1 MVRDE
6 EKARLE
12 IANFEKFLDLG
23 KTHFDR
29 YEAQKPPEPDIIAW
43 KAENAFGIEVT
54 NFYRQ
59 IEKQKESEEDR
70 TLERALMLYRLHKGP
85 NIYLSI
91 MWAPHFTMRE
101 RDREE
106 IAAKIAA
113 LALAHAP
120 ASNRWLTLDW
130 HQFDRDLITAVDHIS
145 LYGLPEDSRTDG
157 NAGRGRFVPEWTVSE
172 MQMQLDRKKE
182 KPARYRRQY
191 VEIWLLLVSAF
202 GAQSSWMEINEKI
215 RDACFTS
222 PFDKIFVLSSFPH
235 EVVLLKSSH
244 VRTT

>member
-1 MVRDE
+1 
-6 EKARLE
+6 LE

-23 KTHFDR
+23 KNHFDR

-43 KAENAFGIEVT
+43 RAENAFGIEVT

-59 IEKQKESEEDR
+59 LENQKESEEDR
-70 TLERALMLYRLHKGP
+70 TLESALTLYRLHKGP

-101 RDREE
+101 RDRKE

-113 LALAHAP
+113 LALTHAP
-120 ASNRWLTLDW
+120 APNHWLTLDW
-130 HQFDRDLITAVDHIS
+130 HQFDRGLMTVVDHIS
-145 LYGLPEDSRTDG
+145 LYGLPEDSQTDWH
-157 NAGRGRFVPEWTVSE
+157 AGRGRFVPEWTVSE
-172 MQMQLDRKKE
+172 MQKQLDRKKG
-182 KPARYRRQY
+182 KPTRYRRHY

-202 GAQSSWMEINEKI
+202 GMPSSWMEINENV
-215 RDACFTS
+215 RDAYFTS
-222 PFDKIFVLSSFPH
+222 PFDKVFVLSSFPH
-235 EVVLLKSSH
+235 EVVLLKSSK